1 MNRFYAGIA
10 TSTISTRRHTAE
22 NQQVAG
28 GCEARLA
35 YVGRLSRTEPL
46 ANPTRALEGGAL
58 MRTLRLA
65 LTGTVVLLV
74 GGLSSVV
81 VAQDTTE
88 SASATYMSGTRT
100 WLEGTENAS
109 VFEVEMSD
117 PRASGTATETVISW
131 QEYGDTTPPTTTA
144 TLQLEL
150 VNEQGSWSGV
160 GSGVYDP
167 EMGWQL
173 VGYQA
178 GEGAYEGL
186 TLYMHATRDIYSTP
200 RMDFEGIIFEGPA
213 PTMVEAV
220 RVPSE

>member
-1 MNRFYAGIA
+1 
-10 TSTISTRRHTAE
+10 
-22 NQQVAG
+22 
-28 GCEARLA
+28 
-35 YVGRLSRTEPL
+35 
-46 ANPTRALEGGAL
+46 
-58 MRTLRLA
+58 LRLA
-65 LTGTVVLLV
+65 LTGTVVLLLV

-117 PRASGTATETVISW
+117 PRASGTTTETLISW
-131 QEYGDTTPPTTTA
+131 QEYGDTTPPITTA
-144 TLQLEL
+144 TVLLEL

-173 VGYQA
+173 IGYQA

-186 TLYMHATRDIYSTP
+186 TLYMHATADIYSTP
-200 RMDFEGIIFEGPA
+200 IMDFEGIIFEGPA
-213 PTMVEAV
+213 PMMVEAV
-220 RVPSE
+220 QVPTE